1 MVRMA
6 RRRVGM
12 LFAFGADPHMTIKVT
27 QVSVRA

>member
-1 MVRMA
+1 
-6 RRRVGM
+6 M